1 MASFYNKI
9 AFKGKIKNCPKT
21 GYFVVI
27 DIPTKGMDVCLE
39 HVRHISLLNFG
50 FLEKTAGSINSF
62 VLNTFPLKEVEEVFN
77 SAESRYFELFKSQ
90 TCGSCSAS
98 LVCCHLI
105 VRRKDFVFNEIS
117 INPHWF
123 LVYGGTQF
131 TSFTFNLIKTF
142 RWNVLDFCKIALFC
156 LKNTGICGQIQKFEN
171 FNFVTLYAY
180 FDFLERYIAYMG
192 SI

>member
-1 MASFYNKI
+1 MFAWSTLGIFQIDVLLLYRRYKTC
-9 AFKGKIKNCPKT
+9 IKHWFSWENSK
-21 GYFVVI
+21 F
-27 DIPTKGMDVCLE
+27 
-39 HVRHISLLNFG
+39 H
-50 FLEKTAGSINSF
+50 SF
-62 VLNTFPLKEVEEVFN
+62 VLNAFPLKEVEEVFN

-156 LKNTGICGQIQKFEN
+156 LKNTSTGIC
-171 FNFVTLYAY
+171 
-180 FDFLERYIAYMG
+180 D
-192 SI
+192 